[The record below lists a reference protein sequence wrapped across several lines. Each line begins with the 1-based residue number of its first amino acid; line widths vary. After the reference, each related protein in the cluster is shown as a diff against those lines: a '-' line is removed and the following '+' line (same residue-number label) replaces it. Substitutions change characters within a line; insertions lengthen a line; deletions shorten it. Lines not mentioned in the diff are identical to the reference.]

1 MSIKS
6 EFPQLDL
13 NPPEIAK
20 GTVVPYGV
28 QRLAELE
35 ESRKR
40 AEKKAKLY
48 FWGGILSSILCMI
61 GGYLLGKFC

>member
-1 MSIKS
+1 MGINS

-20 GTVVPYGV
+20 GTVIPYGV
-28 QRLAELE
+28 QRFAELE
-35 ESRKR
+35 EARKR
-40 AEKKAKLY
+40 AERNARLY